1 MRVLLEEYRL
11 KRNLTQAELSRR
23 SGVPQAMISE
33 IETGQV
39 KAPRITT
46 LWKLANA
53 LRVLVDDLV
62 AADENDKK
70 VV

>member
-1 MRVLLEEYRL
+1 MRVILEDYRTRR
-11 KRNLTQAELSRR
+11 KYTQAELSRI

-33 IETGQV
+33 IETGSV

-53 LRVLVDDLV
+53 LKCTVDDLIEP
-62 AADENDKK
+62 DDDRK

>member
-62 AADENDKK
+62 SADDDDRKA
-70 VV
+70 V